1 MDIQSFKRGLKDG
14 IPIALGYFAV
24 SFSLGIYAKSSGL
37 TAIQGFFASIT
48 MNASAGEYAGFT
60 LIASQASY
68 WETMIGTLVTNARYF
83 LMSCSL
89 SQKLNKN
96 TSLIHRLLM
105 AYGITD
111 ELFGISMAQT
121 KLSPFYSYG
130 AYGIALP
137 SWAIGTALGIIAG
150 NILPIQIVSA
160 LSVALYGMFLSII
173 IVPAKKD
180 KVIAVCI
187 IISFISSWLCQ
198 KILPLSEGTII
209 ILLTI
214 LISAAAAYFFPRKE
228 EA

>member
-1 MDIQSFKRGLKDG
+1 MDIKSFQKGIKDG

-37 TAIQGFFASIT
+37 TAIQGFFTSIL
-48 MNASAGEYAGFT
+48 MNASAGEYVGFT
-60 LIASQASY
+60 LIASAATI
-68 WETMIGTLVTNARYF
+68 WETILGTLVTNARYF

-89 SQKLNKN
+89 SQKFDKD
-96 TSLIHRLLM
+96 TPLIHRFLV

-111 ELFGISMAQT
+111 ELFGIAMAQS

-130 AYGIALP
+130 AYCIALP

-180 KVIAVCI
+180 KVIAMCI
-187 IISFISSWLCQ
+187 VISFVSSWICQ
-198 KILPLSEGTII
+198 QILPFSEGTII

-214 LISAAAAYFFPRKE
+214 IISAGAAYFFPRKE
-228 EA
+228 GA

>member
-1 MDIQSFKRGLKDG
+1 MDIKSFRKGLKDG

-48 MNASAGEYAGFT
+48 MNASAGEYVGFT
-60 LIASQASY
+60 LMASSATY
-68 WETMIGTLVTNARYF
+68 WETIIGTLVTNARYF

-89 SQKLNKN
+89 SQKFNKD
-96 TSLIHRLLM
+96 TSLIHRFLI

-111 ELFGISMAQT
+111 ELFGISMVQA

-130 AYGIALP
+130 AYCIALP
-137 SWAIGTALGIIAG
+137 AWAIGTALGIIAG

-187 IISFISSWLCQ
+187 IISFLSSWICQ
-198 KILPLSEGTII
+198 TILPFSEGTII

-214 LISAAAAYFFPRKE
+214 IISALAAYFFPKKE